1 MTTWTAHAARQAPCF
16 ATMQPIAGHRETLY
30 KEVQKEPTSILAR
43 RYNISDVGL
52 AKVCHNL

>member
-1 MTTWTAHAARQAPCF
+1 
-16 ATMQPIAGHRETLY
+16 MQPIAGHRETLY
-30 KEVQKEPTSILAR
+30 KEVRKEPTSILAR